1 MSPVVREGL
10 GDRMTIPKY
19 RDPDGI
25 GHPLVSVIVTTYNR
39 RALLEETLDSIR
51 SQTYSNLEILV
62 VDNESGD
69 GTEDYVRSL
78 SDPRV
83 RYFRNPNG
91 GVIAVNRNFG
101 LEQAEGDY
109 VAFCDDDDLW
119 LPRKIERQLEE
130 FDRRPDADVVA
141 TATILFD
148 GRSVLG
154 VNRRSLPL
162 STITFPHQIVFGNE
176 IALSSVLARRSS
188 ILAVQGFDTNP
199 DFCAVEDFHLW
210 MKVTCAGGQIRMVR
224 RPHVLYRTHPGQ
236 ASAKDRRKTVLKIMK
251 AVEDLAARKMI
262 SRAVFIFFIWKLRLE
277 LLVGKIRRKMKHLFL
292 LSKC

>member
-1 MSPVVREGL
+1 
-10 GDRMTIPKY
+10 MTIPKY
-19 RDPDGI
+19 RGPDGI

-51 SQTYSNLEILV
+51 NQTYSNLEILV

-69 GTEDYVRSL
+69 GTENYVRSL

-101 LEQAEGDY
+101 LEQAEGDF

-130 FDRRPDADVVA
+130 FARRPDADVVA

-176 IALSSVLARRSS
+176 IALSSVLARRSA

-199 DFCAVEDFHLW
+199 EFCAVEDFHLW

-251 AVEDLAARKMI
+251 AVEDLTVRGMI
-262 SRAVFIFFIWKLRLE
+262 STSMFSIYRTKMEAELISETVRRTLRWAFKKA
-277 LLVGKIRRKMKHLFL
+277 GFL
-292 LSKC
+292 YQRTMAGR